1 MLEIT
6 SLKNGIVIDHVK
18 AGNGIKIFEL
28 LGLAE
33 LDEQVALILNAEST
47 NMGRKDIIKIENVI
61 DLDLSALGFI
71 DPEITVNIIEDEK
84 IVDKIN
90 LTLPE
95 KVVGVIQCKNPRC
108 ITSVERGIEHEFH
121 LVDREKGIY
130 KCSYCDHQVV
140 KDDVNK

>member
-47 NMGRKDIIKIENVI
+47 NMGRKDIIKVENHQ
-61 DLDLSALGFI
+61 DLNLDIVSII
-71 DPEITVNIIEDEK
+71 DPKATVNIIE
-84 IVDKIN
+84 N
-90 LTLPE
+90 E
-95 KVVGVIQCKNPRC
+95 KVVEKKDLELPEVVENVLTCQNPKC
-108 ITSVERGIEHEFH
+108 ISTSERSVVSKFILIDSE
-121 LVDREKGIY
+121 EKKY
-130 KCSYCDHQVV
+130 KCAYCDHIY
-140 KDDVNK
+140 DVEE

>member
-47 NMGRKDIIKIENVI
+47 NMGRKDIIKVENHQ
-61 DLDLSALGFI
+61 DLNLDIVSII
-71 DPEITVNIIEDEK
+71 DPKATVNIIE
-84 IVDKIN
+84 N
-90 LTLPE
+90 E
-95 KVVGVIQCKNPRC
+95 KVVEKKDLELPEVVENVLTCQNPKCISTSERSVVSKFILIDPEEKN
-108 ITSVERGIEHEFH
+108 
-121 LVDREKGIY
+121 Y
-130 KCSYCDHQVV
+130 KCAYCDHIY
-140 KDDVNK
+140 DVEE

>member
-47 NMGRKDIIKIENVI
+47 NMGRKDIIKVENHQ
-61 DLDLSALGFI
+61 DLNLDIVSII
-71 DPEITVNIIEDEK
+71 DPKATVNIIE
-84 IVDKIN
+84 N
-90 LTLPE
+90 E
-95 KVVGVIQCKNPRC
+95 KVVEKKDLELPEVVENVLTYQNPKC
-108 ITSVERGIEHEFH
+108 ISTSERSVVSKFILIDPE
-121 LVDREKGIY
+121 EKKY
-130 KCSYCDHQVV
+130 KCAYCDHIY
-140 KDDVNK
+140 DVEE

>member
-47 NMGRKDIIKIENVI
+47 NMGRKDIIKVENHQ
-61 DLDLSALGFI
+61 DLNLDIVSII
-71 DPEITVNIIEDEK
+71 DPKATVNLSLIHI
-84 IVDKIN
+84 
-90 LTLPE
+90 
-95 KVVGVIQCKNPRC
+95 
-108 ITSVERGIEHEFH
+108 
-121 LVDREKGIY
+121 
-130 KCSYCDHQVV
+130 
-140 KDDVNK
+140 